1 MELKGLILAGG
12 AGTRLRPLTYTSAK
26 QLVPVANKPVLFYGI
41 EAMRDAGIE
50 DVTIVV
56 SPGQPGAEIRERTGD
71 GSRWGLRIGYVEQAE
86 ALGLAHAVSTAEEEI
101 GDSPFVVYLGDNL
114 LRDGIDEMV
123 QQFKSSRPEALILLQ
138 HVPNP
143 TAFGVAELD
152 DGRVVKLTEKPEK
165 PASDLALVGVY
176 MFQPGIFD
184 ICRSLEPSDRG
195 EYEITDAIQALID
208 QGKRVEP
215 HIVTGWWKDT
225 GKWED
230 MLETNRLLLDTI
242 EPRVEGEVVDSRVEG
257 RVSVGPGSRLERCQ
271 VHGPVAIGANA
282 VLKDAYIGPY
292 SAVADGCQIERAE
305 IENSIVLENSKI
317 SDLEHRLEGSLI
329 GRNVLI
335 SGSNSKP
342 SSYRLLVGDDSRI
355 GIL

>member
-1 MELKGLILAGG
+1 VELKGLILAGG

-41 EAMRDAGIE
+41 EALEEAGID

-71 GSRWGLRIGYVEQAE
+71 GSRFGLRIGYVEQAE
-86 ALGLAHAVSTAEEEI
+86 PLGIAHAVVTAQEAV

-114 LRDGIDEMV
+114 LRDGIVEMV
-123 QQFKSSRPEALILLQ
+123 ERFKESQLEALILLT

-143 TAFGVAELD
+143 QAFGVAELD
-152 DGRVVKLTEKPEK
+152 DGRIVRLTEKPPE

-176 MFQPGIFD
+176 MFEPGIFE
-184 ICRSLEPSDRG
+184 ICRSLEPSGRG
-195 EYEITDAIQALID
+195 EYEITEAIQALVD

-215 HIVTGWWKDT
+215 HVVSGWWKDT

-230 MLETNRLLLDTI
+230 MLEANRLVLDTI
-242 EPRVEGEVVDSRVEG
+242 ESRIDGELIDSRVEG
-257 RVSVGPGSRLERCQ
+257 RVAIGPGTRLERCH
-271 VHGPVAIGANA
+271 VRGPVVIGANA
-282 VLKDAYIGPY
+282 TLHDAYIGPY
-292 SAVADGCQIERAE
+292 SSVADRCEIAHAE
-305 IENSIVLENSKI
+305 IEHSIVLEGSRI
-317 SDLEHRLEGSLI
+317 LDLDDRLEGSLL
-329 GRNVLI
+329 GRNCVV
-335 SGSNSKP
+335 GRSNSKP
-342 SSYRLLVGDDSRI
+342 RAYRMLVGDNSQI